1 MLMIFFAVL
10 DIDFVGTF
18 TMWHEPLNYIKKGG
32 PGRSLTTSGLILNIS
47 ATLYYT
53 ASCYQIHV
61 DIVKVAVDPVTRN
74 LALECGIDYD
84 IKVNGIAQ
92 RSIGDTCSM
101 HILGPKEISNKSR
114 EYMPLYKLG
123 EKYDIAIAALYLA
136 LDDGW

>member
-1 MLMIFFAVL
+1 MKHLTISRR
-10 DIDFVGTF
+10 
-18 TMWHEPLNYIKKGG
+18 GG

-61 DIVKVAVDPVTRN
+61 DIVKAAVDPVTRN

-92 RSIGDTCSM
+92 GSIGDTAGM
-101 HILGPKEISNKSR
+101 HILGPEEISNKSI

-123 EKYDIAIAALYLA
+123 EKYDIAMVALYLV

>member
-1 MLMIFFAVL
+1 MS
-10 DIDFVGTF
+10 
-18 TMWHEPLNYIKKGG
+18 HEALNYIKKGG

-92 RSIGDTCSM
+92 GSIGDTCSM